1 MSFTQRIAE
10 SLQGSLASGHLFIA
24 VAASFVGGLLTA
36 FTPCVYPLIPITIRY
51 FGGMQKVG
59 RGRVVL
65 RAVVYVLG
73 MVVLY
78 AALGTIFASSGKVF
92 GSFLASRWVL
102 VLIAAFCVAMG
113 LSMLGLF
120 SLQLPSGLN
129 TRLSQVGGQGV
140 GGAFTMGL
148 VSGLI
153 AAPCT
158 GPVLAVILTLI
169 AATGAVSTGFA
180 LMVAFG
186 LGLGLP
192 FLVLALFSGALT
204 RVPSGGGWME
214 VVKVTLATAMF
225 VVAVYFLDIAWPAVG
240 GALGALPGQ
249 GTLAAVLAVVGVV
262 ACVVYLR
269 RLDRPGAVALKGL
282 SIGALT
288 LAAGIAV
295 AGRAP
300 GAAVTPGAGG
310 DITWVSSH
318 EQALALGKSGGKPVM
333 IDFGAEW
340 CVACKELEKVTYVD
354 PRVRQ
359 EAQRFVSAKIDAT
372 EMSDEVS
379 RLFAL
384 YGIPGLPVV
393 VFIDSSGK
401 VLAEPRVTGFMPP
414 DEFLRVMARVH

>member
-10 SLQGSLASGHLFIA
+10 SLQGSLASGQLWIA
-24 VAASFVGGLLTA
+24 LAASFVGGLLTA

-59 RGRVVL
+59 RSRVVL

-78 AALGTIFASSGKVF
+78 AILGTVFASSGKVF

-102 VLIAAFCVAMG
+102 VLIAGFCVAMG

-120 SLQLPSGLN
+120 SLQLPTGLN

-192 FLVLALFSGALT
+192 FLGLALFSGALT

-240 GALGALPGQ
+240 TALGALPGQ
-249 GTLAAVLAVVGVV
+249 GVLAAALAAVGVV

-269 RLDRPGAVALKGL
+269 RLDRPGAVAFKVLT
-282 SIGALT
+282 IGVLT
-288 LAAGIAV
+288 VAAGIAV

-300 GAAVTPGAGG
+300 VVASTAGG
-310 DITWVSSH
+310 DISWVTSH
-318 EQALALGKSGGKPVM
+318 DRALALGKSGGKPVM

-340 CVACKELEKVTYVD
+340 CVACKELERVTYVD
-354 PRVRQ
+354 PRVRR

-372 EMSDEVS
+372 DMTDEVS

-401 VLAEPRVTGFMPP
+401 VLESPRVTGFLPP
-414 DEFLRVMARVH
+414 DELVKVMARVH

>member
-10 SLQGSLASGHLFIA
+10 SLQGSLASGQLFIA
-24 VAASFVGGLLTA
+24 LAASFAGGLLTA

-102 VLIAAFCVAMG
+102 VLIAGFCVAMG

-140 GGAFTMGL
+140 GGAFAMGL

-192 FLVLALFSGALT
+192 FLVLALFSGALA

-225 VVAVYFLDIAWPAVG
+225 VVALYFLDIAWPAVG

-249 GTLAAVLAVVGVV
+249 GTLVAVLAVVGVI

-269 RLDRPGAVALKGL
+269 RLDLPGAVALKTL
-282 SIGALT
+282 TIGALT

-300 GAAVTPGAGG
+300 AAATAGH
-310 DITWVSSH
+310 ITWVASH
-318 EQALALGKSGGKPVM
+318 DQALALGKSGGKPVM

-340 CVACKELEKVTYVD
+340 CVACKELEKITYVD
-354 PRVRQ
+354 PRVRH

-401 VLAEPRVTGFMPP
+401 VLDDPRVTGFMPP